1 MELDCRLSPDKKA
14 ASAQLHTWEEG
25 TIGGKHIAHGEDATS
40 LYWLRPVSAEMALL
54 SYLILS
60 ISLREKHIKVAVAF
74 APQSPMINNAA

>member
-1 MELDCRLSPDKKA
+1 MGLNCWLSPDKKA

-60 ISLREKHIKVAVAF
+60 INLREKHIKVAVAF
-74 APQSPMINNAA
+74 APPNSL